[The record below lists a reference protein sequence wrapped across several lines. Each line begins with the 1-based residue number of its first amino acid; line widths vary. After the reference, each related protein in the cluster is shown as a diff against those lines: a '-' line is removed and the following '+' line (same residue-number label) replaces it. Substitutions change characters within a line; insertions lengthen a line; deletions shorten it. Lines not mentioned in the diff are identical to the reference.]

1 MDYRPRVVDQ
11 QLTELLQV
19 APAVNL
25 IGPRASGKTTTALQQ
40 AASSWRLDPAAPASI
55 ELAREDPS
63 LALSGDEPR
72 LIDEWQL
79 VPTLWD
85 AVRRNADDAPGRG
98 KFILSGSAWPDD
110 DARRHSGAGRIVDL
124 IMRPMSLCE
133 SGDSTGQVSL
143 RSILDGTQAPVLDSP
158 LSVSRYADL
167 IVRGGWP
174 GWIDLQG
181 DQARPLVDAYLAA
194 LQQRDFPLVAGN
206 RRAPG
211 RFAQFITAYASLTA
225 HPKPLSTVAKR
236 LADDGITVGRDF
248 ATTFHEFA
256 TRMFLVEDQPAWSSS
271 RRSRNRLVANPK
283 RHLAD
288 PSLAASA
295 LHLSP
300 EGLRQDWETFGLLFE
315 SLVVRDLRV
324 YSQPLGGKVFHYRT
338 HDAAQEIDA
347 VVEFSDGRWLGVEVK
362 LGYQA
367 ARTAAER
374 LTSVT
379 AAFKHPPTALM
390 VVTGDAPATRQPN
403 GVWIVPL
410 GLLGP

>member
-1 MDYRPRVVDQ
+1 M
-11 QLTELLQV
+11 
-19 APAVNL
+19 
-25 IGPRASGKTTTALQQ
+25 
-40 AASSWRLDPAAPASI
+40 
-55 ELAREDPS
+55 
-63 LALSGDEPR
+63 
-72 LIDEWQL
+72 
-79 VPTLWD
+79 
-85 AVRRNADDAPGRG
+85 
-98 KFILSGSAWPDD
+98 
-110 DARRHSGAGRIVDL
+110 
-124 IMRPMSLCE
+124 
-133 SGDSTGQVSL
+133 
-143 RSILDGTQAPVLDSP
+143 
-158 LSVSRYADL
+158 
-167 IVRGGWP
+167 
-174 GWIDLQG
+174 
-181 DQARPLVDAYLAA
+181 
-194 LQQRDFPLVAGN
+194 
-206 RRAPG
+206 
-211 RFAQFITAYASLTA
+211 
-225 HPKPLSTVAKR
+225 AKR

-390 VVTGDAPATRQPN
+390 VVTGDAPATRQSN